1 MIIYSNRNKSFQL
14 ILKQV
19 KFVMNDV
26 FHIDKNWSKPM
37 IEWQF
42 WYLVGLSLTSIFFRF
57 NLDILF
63 FASDYFDSTALIE

>member
-19 KFVMNDV
+19 KFVMNDL
-26 FHIDKNWSKPM
+26 FHIERYWSEPM

-42 WYLVGLSLTSIFFRF
+42 T
-57 NLDILF
+57 
-63 FASDYFDSTALIE
+63 